1 MNFLDSC
8 TGQVV
13 HIIYRSE
20 ENGYTVL
27 RLKPDEPRAE
37 AGDDGTI
44 VVVGTIPLVTKE
56 TRLRVGGEWMEN
68 AKYGSQLRVHTVT
81 VLTNAAPPKQTMD
94 TITGTVGHVV
104 VYRQDS
110 GWGVLEIETENDE
123 KDSKTPDLVLV
134 KGVMPEMLIG
144 ERAEFTGRWINDA
157 RYGLQL
163 EVHTIHPLE
172 PQNREGIVRYLSENV
187 YGVGDVTANRIYD
200 HFKEKTLDVIERS
213 PEKLA
218 SVPGL
223 RAEQIESI
231 KELWQTQRSERQAM
245 IYLQGLGITSRLA
258 MKIFGA
264 YGAETIK
271 IVEENPYKLADDIH
285 GIGFLKADQIAQNK
299 GIAVDSPMRIR
310 ASLRYALGQ
319 SAQEGHV
326 YLPREELVLQTVKLL
341 GLTTSELIDPE
352 ILHSVRVGALMQEI
366 LFIEGEKIEATYLP
380 LYYHAERQAVVCLK
394 TLNDVKSTLQK
405 RIEKTEWTSYLA
417 GLTEKNNVAL
427 SDVQQSAV
435 QAALTRKI
443 TVLTGGPGT
452 GKTTTLQMVIHALE
466 KEGITYSL
474 AAPTGRA
481 AKRLAEATLREART
495 IHRLLEWKEGFFSYD
510 EDRQL
515 PVDFIII
522 DESSMLDILLFSS
535 LLKAIQPNAH
545 LMLVGDVDQL
555 PSVGAGNVLKDVIG
569 SGVAHVTRL
578 SMIFRQAQASH
589 IILNA
594 HRINQGENPYLE
606 NRSEDFFFFGK
617 DSINDVVPM
626 VVEIV
631 QNRLAKKLGKYDVMR
646 DVQVIAPMY
655 RGPAGVDALNLALQN
670 ELNPKNVERAELVVN
685 QRVFRVGDKIMQ
697 TKNNYEKEVYNGD
710 IGYIQGID
718 LKAFKVTVIIDD
730 AFIEYDMTDLDQ
742 LILAYC
748 ISTHRSQGSEYPV
761 VVMPVVPQ
769 HYMMLQRNLL
779 YTAITRAK
787 RMVVLVGEKKAVYMA
802 VGNNKVSDR
811 NTGLMIRLRSMLIS

>member
-1 MNFLDSC
+1 MNFLESC

-37 AGDDGTI
+37 AGEDGTI
-44 VVVGTIPLVTKE
+44 VVVGNIPLVNKE
-56 TRLRVGGEWMEN
+56 TRLRVGGEWVDN

-81 VLTNAAPPKQTMD
+81 VLNTVAPTKGPAMT
-94 TITGTVGHVV
+94 TIKGTVGHVV
-104 VYRQDS
+104 VYKQDS
-110 GWGVLEIETENDE
+110 GWGVLEIETENEDGS
-123 KDSKTPDLVLV
+123 DTPELVLV
-134 KGVMPEMLIG
+134 KGVMPEMLVG
-144 ERAEFTGRWINDA
+144 ERAEFTGRWINDP
-157 RYGLQL
+157 RYGSQL

-187 YGVGDVTANRIYD
+187 YGVGEVTAGRIYEK
-200 HFKEKTLDVIERS
+200 FKEKTLDIIERS
-213 PEKLA
+213 PERLA
-218 SVPGL
+218 EVPNI
-223 RAEQIESI
+223 RAEQIEAI

-245 IYLQGLGITSRLA
+245 IYLQGLGITSRIA
-258 MKIFGA
+258 MKIFA
-264 YGAETIK
+264 EYGSNTIK
-271 IVEENPYKLADDIH
+271 ILEENPYQLADDIH

-299 GIAVDSPMRIR
+299 GIPVDSPLRIR

-319 SAQEGHV
+319 SAQEGHT
-326 YLPREELVLQTVKLL
+326 YLPRAELIDQTAKLL
-341 GLTTSELIDPE
+341 GLTSLDMIDPQ

-366 LFIEGEKIEATYLP
+366 LFVEGEKVDAIYLP
-380 LYYHAERQAVVCLK
+380 LYYHAERIAVTCLK
-394 TLNDVKSTLQK
+394 TLNDVQSTLQK
-405 RIEKTEWTSYLA
+405 RMEKTKWNPYLA

-466 KEGITYSL
+466 KEGIKYSL

-481 AKRLAEATLREART
+481 AKRLAEATLRDART
-495 IHRLLEWKEGFFSYD
+495 LHRLMEWKEGFFSYD
-510 EDRQL
+510 EDHPL
-515 PVDFIII
+515 PTEFIIV
-522 DESSMLDILLFSS
+522 DESSMLDILLFST
-535 LLKAIQPNAH
+535 LLKAMQPNAH

-569 SGVAHVTRL
+569 SGIAHVTRL
-578 SMIFRQAQASH
+578 NTIFRQAQTSH

-594 HRINQGENPYLE
+594 HRINQGEGPYLE
-606 NRSEDFFFFGK
+606 NKSEDFFFFGK
-617 DSINDVVPM
+617 ESINDVTPM

-631 QNRLAKKLGKYDVMR
+631 RERLAKKLGKYDVMR

-670 ELNPKNVERAELVVN
+670 VLNPKDPGRAELTVN
-685 QRVFRVGDKIMQ
+685 QRVFRVGDKVMQ

-730 AFIEYDMTDLDQ
+730 SFIEYDMTDLDQ

-787 RMVVLVGEKKAVYMA
+787 RMVVLVGEKKAVFMA
-802 VGNNKVSDR
+802 VGNNKVSER
-811 NTGLMIRLRSMLIS
+811 NTGLLIRLRSMLIS